1 MILDVLGRVL
11 TTNGLIT
18 AFVFVGGLV
27 WVSYLISDKLT
38 RGHVHGSAIA
48 IGLGLVVAWY
58 GGLATGGSRGIADV
72 PLLAGVGLM
81 GGAMFRDFAIVATA
95 FGADLRQLKKA
106 GLVGAMSIVIGVLLS
121 FVVGAVVAVLFGY
134 TDPVAVTT
142 IGAGA
147 ATYIVGPVTG
157 TALGASSDIIALS
170 VAAGLTKSVLVM
182 IGTPFVAPR
191 IGLNNPHSALIYGG
205 LMGTTSGVAGGLA
218 ATDPKLVPY
227 GAMTATFYTGMGC
240 LLSPSVLYLGVRVF
254 LVDSPGDQL
263 VLPAVFCGRSSVLLG
278 GRNASG
284 CGQQNQYQDG

>member
-1 MILDVLGRVL
+1 M
-11 TTNGLIT
+11 
-18 AFVFVGGLV
+18 
-27 WVSYLISDKLT
+27 
-38 RGHVHGSAIA
+38 
-48 IGLGLVVAWY
+48 AWY
-58 GGLATGGSRGIADV
+58 GGLVTGGSRGIADLT
-72 PLLAGVGLM
+72 LLAGVGTM
-81 GGAMFRDFAIVATA
+81 GGAMFRDFTIVATA
-95 FGADLRQLKKA
+95 FGADLKTLKKA
-106 GLVGAMSIVIGVLLS
+106 GLVGAMLIFIGVLLS

-182 IGTPFVAPR
+182 IGTPFIAPR

-227 GAMTATFYTGMGC
+227 GAMTATFYTGVGC
-240 LLSPSVLYLGVRVF
+240 LLAPSVLYLGVR
-254 LVDSPGDQL
+254 L
-263 VLPAVFCGRSSVLLG
+263 VL
-278 GRNASG
+278 
-284 CGQQNQYQDG
+284 